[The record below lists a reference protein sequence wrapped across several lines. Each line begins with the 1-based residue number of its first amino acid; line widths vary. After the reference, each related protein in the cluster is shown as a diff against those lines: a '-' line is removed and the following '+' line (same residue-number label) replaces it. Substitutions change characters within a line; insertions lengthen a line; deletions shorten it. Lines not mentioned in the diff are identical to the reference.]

1 MKKILG
7 LVVLSLFAI
16 SASAADLMASST
28 APTVTQNIVVEG
40 AACPGVG
47 ATGFSSTGLLLSCQS
62 NRSLLFAVTSMFA
75 NKLVAILL
83 IKICTFQALI
93 SAWDEIPQSTGADET
108 WSKVECQP
116 GSGWQPCVKRHKKYA
131 YITQI
136 TINNRPYC
144 RGGGSFKAYV
154 RNGILYGNPRPPA
167 VPGSYSYGGS
177 APSSF
182 SIGPLVG
189 KVLDGCAGNP
199 NLVIFINLH
208 H

>member
-1 MKKILG
+1 MIANPVAGFEQLHSIHQRSRQPKRA
-7 LVVLSLFAI
+7 VVLAE
-16 SASAADLMASST
+16 
-28 APTVTQNIVVEG
+28 VH
-40 AACPGVG
+40 
-47 ATGFSSTGLLLSCQS
+47 LLLTA
-62 NRSLLFAVTSMFA
+62 AVTSMFA

-83 IKICTFQALI
+83 IKICTFSGFALA
-93 SAWDEIPQSTGADET
+93 AWDEIPQSTGAGET

-116 GSGWQPCVKRHKKYA
+116 GSGWQPCVNAPQKVCLYNS
-131 YITQI
+131 
-136 TINNRPYC
+136 NNYYTHRPYC

-167 VPGSYSYGGS
+167 VPGSYSYGGP

-199 NLVIFINLH
+199 EPRYIYQICITE
-208 H
+208 